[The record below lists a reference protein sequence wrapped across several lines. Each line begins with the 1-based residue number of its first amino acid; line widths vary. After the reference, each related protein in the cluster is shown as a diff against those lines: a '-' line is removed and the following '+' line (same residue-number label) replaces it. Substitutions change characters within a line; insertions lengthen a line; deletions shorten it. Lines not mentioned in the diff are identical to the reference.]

1 MATILCVG
9 NTTWDRFYSVDSVP
23 SAPTKYFSTD
33 YYELGGGIA
42 ATAAVTAA
50 RLGHHVSLISR
61 VGNDNI
67 GKLIV
72 DELDEWGVDIS
83 NLRVIPDAIS
93 SNAVVHVDPQG
104 ERQITVHRDKRLST
118 DASWIHD
125 SFLDNVDCVLCDCT
139 WLEGAERLLS
149 MARARSIPTV
159 IDADLGGDAL
169 MKLLPLGDH
178 VAFSSPALNKL
189 TEQDGVRD
197 VKEALLVAQRYVKG
211 TVYVTQGEK
220 GCYWLE
226 GEKFCHLPAYRVNVV
241 DTTGAGDVFHG
252 ALAVAVAEGKSGKD
266 AVQFASAVAALK
278 CTQPGGRA
286 GIPNHNQLIEFIK
299 NHP

>member
-1 MATILCVG
+1 MATIMCVG
-9 NTTWDRFYSVDSVP
+9 NTTWDRFYSVESVP
-23 SAPTKYFSTD
+23 NAPTKYFSTD

-50 RLGHHVSLISR
+50 RLGHRVSLVSR
-61 VGNDNI
+61 I
-67 GKLIV
+67 GDDSIGQLIKH
-72 DELDEWGVDIS
+72 ELGEWGVDTG

-125 SFLDNVDCVLCDCT
+125 SLLDNVDCVLCDCT
-139 WLEGAERLLS
+139 WLEGAQRLLS
-149 MARARSIPTV
+149 MARERAIPTV

-169 MKLLPLGDH
+169 LKLLPLGDH
-178 VAFSSPALNKL
+178 VAFSSPALSKL
-189 TEQDGVRD
+189 TEKAGASN
-197 VKEALLVAQRYVKG
+197 VKEALLVAQGYVKG
-211 TVYVTQGEK
+211 VVYVTQGEQ

-226 GEKFCHLPAYRVNVV
+226 SEKLYHLPAYRVKVV

-252 ALAVAVAEGKSGKD
+252 ALAVAVAQGKSGKD
-266 AVQFASAVAALK
+266 AVQYASAVAALK
-278 CTQPGGRA
+278 CTQSGGRA
-286 GIPNHNQLIEFIK
+286 GIPSQNQLIEFIK
-299 NHP
+299 NHS